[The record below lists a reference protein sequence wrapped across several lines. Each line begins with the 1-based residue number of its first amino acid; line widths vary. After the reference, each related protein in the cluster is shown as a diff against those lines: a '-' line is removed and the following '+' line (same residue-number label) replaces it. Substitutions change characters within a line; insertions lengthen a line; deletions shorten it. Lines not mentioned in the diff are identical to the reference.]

1 MRNYRL
7 EREIRKAEIL
17 PVNPIKSAIDGLYPP
32 TAMNPMTAQEV
43 IQRMVKKKASRKSEW
58 IESPYFPGILFK
70 KTPMHLWMEE
80 KKAEIWE
87 DAYDYIHRVYRLE
100 QQTPAQIIK
109 EWGVGKFLVTRLIR
123 SVGEPPLRSN
133 EYHDPH
139 RAATARRWEDE
150 SKRKLIQ
157 DNLKKSWD
165 EDKSDRVAMTHSKG
179 AKELRRSSIQQAR
192 ERNGSGKS
200 SREFSKM
207 VSEQKEAKAR
217 EKLEVLGSDAKAV
230 LHELLEVKGLGYSAC
245 AVALKKQVSV
255 DTIRRWA
262 IEEEIQGRPRT
273 SHGGLKASQYEKYEA
288 VFGKKICW
296 EHLTDKQREVLA
308 LIKDE
313 TGKYRQNQ
321 EIARIVGMTS
331 AGVHYTIQ
339 RAIQRLSELDK

>member
-123 SVGEPPLRSN
+123 SVGEPPLRS
-133 EYHDPH
+133 
-139 RAATARRWEDE
+139 R
-150 SKRKLIQ
+150 
-157 DNLKKSWD
+157 
-165 EDKSDRVAMTHSKG
+165 
-179 AKELRRSSIQQAR
+179 
-192 ERNGSGKS
+192 
-200 SREFSKM
+200 
-207 VSEQKEAKAR
+207 
-217 EKLEVLGSDAKAV
+217 
-230 LHELLEVKGLGYSAC
+230 
-245 AVALKKQVSV
+245 
-255 DTIRRWA
+255 
-262 IEEEIQGRPRT
+262 
-273 SHGGLKASQYEKYEA
+273 
-288 VFGKKICW
+288 
-296 EHLTDKQREVLA
+296 
-308 LIKDE
+308 
-313 TGKYRQNQ
+313 
-321 EIARIVGMTS
+321 
-331 AGVHYTIQ
+331 
-339 RAIQRLSELDK
+339 